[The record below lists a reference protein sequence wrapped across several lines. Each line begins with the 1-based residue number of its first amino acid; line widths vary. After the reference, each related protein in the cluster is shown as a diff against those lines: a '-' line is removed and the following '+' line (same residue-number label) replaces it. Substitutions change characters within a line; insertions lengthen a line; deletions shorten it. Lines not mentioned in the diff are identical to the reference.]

1 MDLSEGRATA
11 ARLKADKVAVAAAAK
26 VNDLDQEETPEV
38 NSPRYL
44 LHHYL
49 VLNIYNFITHT
60 IYYQL

>member
-44 LHHYL
+44 
-49 VLNIYNFITHT
+49 
-60 IYYQL
+60 